1 MIVSVC
7 LFAFFSFLFFSFL
20 FFGEILGYYF
30 KEFQDQGRENSLAPV
45 GAFPLG
51 RLIGFGDHHPSEKK
65 KKEKKK
71 KKKEKKKKEKKN
83 RKSKIKNLL

>member
-1 MIVSVC
+1 LGSELADRGGDRGARTWMIVSVC

-51 RLIGFGDHHPSEKK
+51 RLIGFGDHHPS
-65 KKEKKK
+65 KKK
-71 KKKEKKKKEKKN
+71 KK
-83 RKSKIKNLL
+83 